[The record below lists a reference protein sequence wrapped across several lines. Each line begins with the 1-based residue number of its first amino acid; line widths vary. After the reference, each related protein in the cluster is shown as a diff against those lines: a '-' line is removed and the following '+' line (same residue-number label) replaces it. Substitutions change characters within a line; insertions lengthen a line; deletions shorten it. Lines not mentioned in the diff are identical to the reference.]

1 MEQHHEVALDL
12 AMDELYLQGATSIL
26 KDRLYL
32 WFNAERLNK
41 GAYRFI
47 IRRWEKLCERYE
59 HDEVPELSVLEFQ
72 GSTLNIR
79 RGTFEG
85 EKILPMADW
94 A

>member
-12 AMDELYLQGATSIL
+12 ALDELYLQGATSIH

-32 WFNAERLNK
+32 WFNAVRLNK

-47 IRRWEKLCERYE
+47 IRRWEKLCERYAHE
-59 HDEVPELSVLEFQ
+59 EVPELSVLEFN
-72 GSTLNIR
+72 GPTLNLR
-79 RGTFEG
+79 RGAFEG
-85 EKILPMADW
+85 EEIVPMDNW